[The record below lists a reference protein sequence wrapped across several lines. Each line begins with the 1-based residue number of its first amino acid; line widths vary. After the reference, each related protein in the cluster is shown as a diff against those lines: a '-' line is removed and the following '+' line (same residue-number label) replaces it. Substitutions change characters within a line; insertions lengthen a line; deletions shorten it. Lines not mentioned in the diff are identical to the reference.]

1 MPSFGPSVTVP
12 GCLERME
19 ISRPAQVDVESTS
32 PPLIVGSRKNMNAG
46 CPLRLRF
53 VYWKNLKAMI

>member
-19 ISRPAQVDVESTS
+19 ISRPAQIDVESTS
-32 PPLIVGSRKNMNAG
+32 PPFIVGKNMNAG